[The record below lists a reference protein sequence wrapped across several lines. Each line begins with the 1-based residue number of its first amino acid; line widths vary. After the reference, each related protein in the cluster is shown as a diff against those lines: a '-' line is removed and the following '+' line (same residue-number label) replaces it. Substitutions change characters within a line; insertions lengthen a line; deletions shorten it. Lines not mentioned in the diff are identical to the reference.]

1 MADKRYNP
9 ATSFV
14 GGGYSAGPHMQP
26 TQGVPGMV
34 PYMQAGMPINNMM
47 QQQMMMAPGL
57 RFPIQGM
64 RMGPPNTPP
73 PPYSAH
79 NTTAAM
85 PTRPR
90 ASLNKAKEGGQQ
102 SEKERFFEE
111 QRRKLQQFGR
121 PGSVKV
127 DEGKLIGSI
136 FSADTKMATSKGKAA
151 ATQSADDDDGFG
163 DFLQGP
169 SLQQSAVKKE
179 ERKVTHESVEVI
191 APGPETKPQEE
202 KKDLA
207 SIMLEY
213 SDLSAPKKAKGFH
226 KPTLNEVQ
234 KSGHIDTHRLKGSS
248 FHESDHA
255 RSWKMQAEDLEG
267 LFQLPAK
274 AKKSPPAP
282 LPTHSPQLVH
292 AAVPAGAVIPPGE
305 HVIAFGTGSTV
316 MSPPLGPPP
325 SYSEVVSPTAL
336 ASPTNFMTTNHVSP
350 AFSQPFTGSHST
362 NHVSPAVGQPFSG
375 SHIANHVGPA
385 VSQPFTTGH
394 TNRSLTLPE
403 WCTHNEEQMPP
414 VYKHVWEASLVDNK
428 ISTERLY
435 PILLLSGLP
444 REKLAHIW
452 SLCNTATP
460 GQLVKHELWL
470 ILAMIA
476 LTQHQYNT
484 NTMDILVECPVAPVP
499 ALATAQDTGPPATL
513 PTTPMQHQ
521 VYTAHT
527 PAATVPPVAGVV
539 QMSPPNNVH
548 RVQQPRPQ
556 LVTPAARGHSTLA
569 PEDDDFTDFQAA
581 IPAMSSVG
589 KGHTSPSFE
598 DDDFTDG
605 RDSLSQVSTS
615 EQSENDDLRNF
626 ESYVEEFQQKKEV
639 PDGSPL
645 HCPFPAFQKNPT
657 VKATKGVKSVGK
669 AGGLSAFHKP
679 PSSQLPA
686 GTDSTVFSAIN
697 HTVPKLP
704 DLTTPAVSSKVSS
717 AIPNN
722 NTDDEFADFKSA
734 SAVLFPAASDPPST
748 EGPLIGD
755 EDKYGALRVLTLSQ
769 PSLFEQPAPPDA
781 QSSTNNEAVAIDE
794 EEEWADF
801 SAAAPTTDHSI
812 GSAAPTTD
820 HSIGSASPTI
830 VSSKEPGK
838 ASSKKEDILKLFSV
852 SAASK
857 SPVTFSCG
865 NSDVTSEGGSKNG
878 SLFGDDISTTS
889 TPSKS
894 RGLDTQSLG
903 DQLSSSSFSEQEST
917 IGWVHESSGVDSHWA
932 SFGASDSYE
941 PPGFTASPNDS
952 QVNKL
957 SSSGTA
963 VTAGMFD
970 TTLTSS
976 LPGVVPNTSSRW
988 DVLPQSPSLSS
999 TSSHGYTNPQ
1009 NIDPPGGFSSQTG
1022 QEDEWS
1028 SFSSA
1033 QAKAGAADEEGDLSG
1048 EAKFVTIKKQNL
1060 GTSEIMG
1067 VFKVRD
1073 DPATLSSYQ
1082 LPPQA
1087 SVNKN
1092 MARNTHHPPG
1102 AGHGYRMPSD
1112 DDMGP
1117 PPLDF
1122 SHDED
1127 EDEHTFSRGYDFDDV
1142 IHQGPPATIYSP
1154 FGLSH
1159 SSPLYSHAGANRK
1172 LKENREDSG
1181 SVHSLDLPSNKQSDH
1196 YGSDSVSL
1204 SSTDLNGSE
1213 INGGGTGVVSAE
1225 SKSLDSLDLK
1235 NDAADSEHSYS
1246 AKDDVQASS
1255 THHPIQPQELLSSM
1269 PDFADKYNIQHEAQG
1284 SDRYGHYWEHCL
1296 SNCCRVIAEAN
1307 TLFNTISSSSVCN
1320 EVLKSSQGSGYV
1332 TSVVEIYR
1340 VVCRIMT
1347 SMRSTAISTSELEQ
1361 TVKDIDLAWNNL
1373 TAFLVG
1379 ASLLPEQST
1388 LVFSNCVLKSDSD
1401 HAKQLACGVCLLNV
1415 DTNPFNSGAGINSC
1429 KLTYAG
1435 RQYHATCANF
1445 WVNCVDQTLPSL
1457 TLPELL

>member
-57 RFPIQGM
+57 RFPIQQGM

-589 KGHTSPSFE
+589 K
-598 DDDFTDG
+598 
-605 RDSLSQVSTS
+605 
-615 EQSENDDLRNF
+615 
-626 ESYVEEFQQKKEV
+626 
-639 PDGSPL
+639 
-645 HCPFPAFQKNPT
+645 
-657 VKATKGVKSVGK
+657 
-669 AGGLSAFHKP
+669 
-679 PSSQLPA
+679 
-686 GTDSTVFSAIN
+686 
-697 HTVPKLP
+697 
-704 DLTTPAVSSKVSS
+704 
-717 AIPNN
+717 
-722 NTDDEFADFKSA
+722 
-734 SAVLFPAASDPPST
+734 
-748 EGPLIGD
+748 
-755 EDKYGALRVLTLSQ
+755 
-769 PSLFEQPAPPDA
+769 
-781 QSSTNNEAVAIDE
+781 
-794 EEEWADF
+794 
-801 SAAAPTTDHSI
+801 
-812 GSAAPTTD
+812 
-820 HSIGSASPTI
+820 
-830 VSSKEPGK
+830 
-838 ASSKKEDILKLFSV
+838 
-852 SAASK
+852 
-857 SPVTFSCG
+857 
-865 NSDVTSEGGSKNG
+865 G